1 MIVRRDEQL
10 GHALSAVKP
19 AVSRRTLTFLSVAGG
34 VLCAILMLAVLVL
47 AVRKHITGN
56 QGRQG
61 SPEDGSPM
69 LPSTRD
75 VVEVEAA

>member
-10 GHALSAVKP
+10 GHALFAIRP
-19 AVSRRTLTFLSVAGG
+19 AASRRALTVLSVAGG
-34 VLCAILMLAVLVL
+34 VLCATLMLAVL
-47 AVRKHITGN
+47 AVCKRLTGN

-69 LPSTRD
+69 LPPTRE
-75 VVEVEAA
+75 VVEVEVA